1 MNAGTAPDGPVPAR
15 VLLVDDHAAIRMGL
29 RMVIESAPG
38 FTVVG
43 EAENGAA
50 AVAMASALRPDIVLM
65 DLRMPV
71 LDGIEATRQITG
83 RRLSRVLVLTTF
95 DSDGYLFGA
104 LEAGARGFLLKTA
117 DPRRIVAALESVLNG
132 ETVIAP
138 EVAAVLVRAA
148 LESRAAEPPA
158 GPRIEPREV
167 LTERELEV
175 LRELGAGHGN
185 HDIGRRLGISETTV
199 KTHVSR
205 VLSKLEVSSRLQAA
219 LLARESF
226 AAGGRAPHGEAPAP
240 PRAPTS

>member
-1 MNAGTAPDGPVPAR
+1 MNAGTAPGAPVPAG

-38 FTVVG
+38 FTVLG

-50 AVAMASALRPDIVLM
+50 AVAMAAALRPDIVLM

-71 LDGIEATRQITG
+71 LDGVEATRQISG

-95 DSDGYLFGA
+95 DGDEHLFGA

-117 DPRRIVAALESVLNG
+117 DPRRIIAALESVLNG

-148 LESRAAEPPA
+148 LESRSPEPAAA
-158 GPRIEPREV
+158 PRIDPREV

-185 HDIGRRLGISETTV
+185 HSIGRRLGISETTV

-205 VLSKLEVSSRLQAA
+205 VLAKLEVTSRLQAA
-219 LLARESF
+219 LVARSTLP
-226 AAGGRAPHGEAPAP
+226 AGGEAPHGEAPVP